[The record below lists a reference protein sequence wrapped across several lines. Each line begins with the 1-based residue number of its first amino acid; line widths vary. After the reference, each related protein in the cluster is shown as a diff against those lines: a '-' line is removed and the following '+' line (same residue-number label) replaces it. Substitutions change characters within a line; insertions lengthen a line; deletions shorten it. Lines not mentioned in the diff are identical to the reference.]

1 MTVILILDYVSRK
14 SSERLQRYKDTL
26 ISSHTHTGALSLS
39 LSLSLSLAS
48 LAWNNMHPMPF
59 FHSAWPFAPYRPG
72 AGPWPNPFP
81 HWYPRPQQGSFEGM
95 Y

>member
-1 MTVILILDYVSRK
+1 MYLVRAQSA
-14 SSERLQRYKDTL
+14 YKDTRIL
-26 ISSHTHTGALSLS
+26 SFHLTHTQALSLF
-39 LSLSLSLAS
+39 LSLAS

-81 HWYPRPQQGSFEGM
+81 HWYPRPQQGSFEGA